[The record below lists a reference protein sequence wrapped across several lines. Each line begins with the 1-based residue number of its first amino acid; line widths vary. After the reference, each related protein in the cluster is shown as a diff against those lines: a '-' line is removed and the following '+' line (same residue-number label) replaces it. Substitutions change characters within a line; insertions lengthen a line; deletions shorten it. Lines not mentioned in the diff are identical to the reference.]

1 MIQFKR
7 YTKMLIF
14 SAGLLSAALLTACG
28 SGDQNRDPILGLPSA
43 TLVSVAVTP
52 ATASIAVGA
61 VQQLTA
67 TAVYTDGSARDVTT
81 KAAWTSA
88 ALPLRR

>member
-7 YTKMLIF
+7 YTKMLIC

-43 TLVSVAVTP
+43 TLVSVAVT
-52 ATASIAVGA
+52 
-61 VQQLTA
+61 
-67 TAVYTDGSARDVTT
+67 
-81 KAAWTSA
+81 
-88 ALPLRR
+88 LPLPRSPLAPSSN